1 MEDFTIDQLRIV
13 LELIK
18 NNVFKGDALEETADL
33 KVKFVAELKRRC
45 VGEETGEETA
55 SE

>member
-1 MEDFTIDQLRIV
+1 MDIFTEDQLRIV

-18 NNVFKGDALEETADL
+18 SNVFKGDALDAAADL
-33 KVKFVAELKRRC
+33 KKKFVTELERRR
-45 VGEETGEETA
+45 VGTETGVEKD